1 MFFIPKRRSNSASSA
16 FNVKKGIRCNYIPN
30 MKALEQEYLLRK
42 NKTRAVGGQRARLQ
56 AAYSHKAL
64 FHYIALKYY

>member
-1 MFFIPKRRSNSASSA
+1 MHQVVTRIWTL
-16 FNVKKGIRCNYIPN
+16 NVV
-30 MKALEQEYLLRK
+30 ARK
-42 NKTRAVGGQRARLQ
+42 TLTRILSQTRAVGGQRARLQ